1 MVNRDPNVLHRKV
14 QPVVLR
20 DDEHAL
26 QPGFVLWM
34 CLHNLRVNAIRVKKR
49 QKAARIAPRGVG
61 LRN

>member
-1 MVNRDPNVLHRKV
+1 VLHRKV

-49 QKAARIAPRGVG
+49 QKAARITPRGVG